1 MDVLSEFGDAGEITC
16 VSAKNSA
23 RALVRLGIM
32 TPREANVLIT
42 KAEHSASGV
51 VKNPIAL
58 PRSKR

>member
-1 MDVLSEFGDAGEITC
+1 MSEFWDAGEITC
-16 VSAKNSA
+16 VWAKNSA
-23 RALVRLGIM
+23 GALVRLGIM
-32 TPREANVLIT
+32 TPREAKIFVT